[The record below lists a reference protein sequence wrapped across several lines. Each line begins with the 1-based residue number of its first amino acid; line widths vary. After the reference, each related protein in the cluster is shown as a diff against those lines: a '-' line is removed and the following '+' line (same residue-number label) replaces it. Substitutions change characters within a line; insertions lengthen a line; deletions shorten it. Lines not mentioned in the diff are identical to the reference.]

1 MPDNNNFEMEAT
13 IRNLP
18 THTLR
23 FLARFVLTLAPAIV
37 KAMATAAQA
46 EKEEVVE

>member
-1 MPDNNNFEMEAT
+1 MPDTNTIEMEAT

-37 KAMATAAQA
+37 KAMAIAANA
-46 EKEEVVE
+46 EKAVDE